1 MKMFH
6 FTAWPDKGV
15 PKKYDEFVTFL
26 EDSREHGKQSDTPII
41 VHCSAGV
48 GRTGARLT
56 RETLFQVSVPI
67 FRHPYLATDPK
78 SFRKATSAPRY
89 TIWGGGG
96 VRATKKSNFFG
107 QNFPKSA

>member
-1 MKMFH
+1 MFH

-48 GRTGARLT
+48 GRTGVRLT
-56 RETLFQVSVPI
+56 RERLFQVSDVESSFSSYFETSI
-67 FRHPYLATDPK
+67 CGDGPK
-78 SFRKATSAPRY
+78 VFD
-89 TIWGGGG
+89 
-96 VRATKKSNFFG
+96 FG
-107 QNFPKSA
+107 PKIY